1 MNRTVTTSN
10 TKVFSNIKTH
20 EPITVDKAIRLE
32 DEVHSIHSTVTTP
45 AKENNMNFKNC
56 ENNDLRKHIS
66 KLEDQLSAI
75 KSYVNC
81 EVSILTNKIE
91 SISNDFE
98 KRINT
103 LLGKEKSKLEILQQN
118 MTLLQNELLSKN
130 EIIKSLI
137 EIQSSILYTM
147 PKNTST
153 FANYSPTQRQ
163 SLHHLQPQS
172 EQCDV
177 DVHSR
182 FQQSRNQLHKEQNN
196 ETQKYD
202 ELYKNNR
209 TQQTRSSKTNWVRY
223 L

>member
-137 EIQSSILYTM
+137 EIQSSILYRM

-153 FANYSPTQRQ
+153 SENYSPTQRQ

-196 ETQKYD
+196 ETQK
-202 ELYKNNR
+202 
-209 TQQTRSSKTNWVRY
+209 
-223 L
+223 

>member
-1 MNRTVTTSN
+1 
-10 TKVFSNIKTH
+10 
-20 EPITVDKAIRLE
+20 
-32 DEVHSIHSTVTTP
+32 
-45 AKENNMNFKNC
+45 MNFKNC
-56 ENNDLRKHIS
+56 ENNDLKKHIS
-66 KLEDQLSAI
+66 KLEAQL
-75 KSYVNC
+75 NC
-81 EVSILTNKIE
+81 EVSIFTNKIE

-137 EIQSSILYTM
+137 EIQSSILYRM

-153 FANYSPTQRQ
+153 SENYSPTQRQ

-172 EQCDV
+172 EQRDV

-202 ELYKNNR
+202 ELYKNNP
-209 TQQTRSSKTNWVRY
+209 TQQLAQQQN
-223 L
+223 

>member
-1 MNRTVTTSN
+1 MNSTVTTSN

-32 DEVHSIHSTVTTP
+32 DEVQSIHSTVTTP

-56 ENNDLRKHIS
+56 ENNDLRKDIS
-66 KLEDQLSAI
+66 KLEAQLPPI

-81 EVSILTNKIE
+81 EIPILTNKIE

-98 KRINT
+98 KKINT
-103 LLGKEKSKLEILQQN
+103 LMGKEKSKLEILQQN

-137 EIQSSILYTM
+137 EIQSSILYRM

-153 FANYSPTQRQ
+153 SENYSPTQRQ

-196 ETQKYD
+196 ETQK
-202 ELYKNNR
+202 
-209 TQQTRSSKTNWVRY
+209 
-223 L
+223 

>member
-66 KLEDQLSAI
+66 KLEAQLPAI

-81 EVSILTNKIE
+81 EILILTNKIE

-153 FANYSPTQRQ
+153 FANNSPT
-163 SLHHLQPQS
+163 
-172 EQCDV
+172 
-177 DVHSR
+177 
-182 FQQSRNQLHKEQNN
+182 
-196 ETQKYD
+196 
-202 ELYKNNR
+202 
-209 TQQTRSSKTNWVRY
+209 
-223 L
+223 